1 MVMLVSAKVLKWNLA
16 PEIEI
21 CKATSM
27 HINRNVIVAET
38 ETERQRETE
47 RDREGE
53 DGDGEGR
60 GRGGLARA
68 SRPGGRELH
77 RHQVSQSVPG

>member
-27 HINRNVIVAET
+27 HINRNAIVAET
-38 ETERQRETE
+38 ETEGDRERQT
-47 RDREGE
+47 EGE